1 MWPIGLAVKEGS
13 PLPKLLNAIENPT
26 DIKALSFSQL
36 EQLAAE
42 IRQLIIHT
50 IAQNG
55 GHLAPNLGV
64 VELTLAL
71 HKVFDSPK
79 DKFIWDVGHQAY
91 VHKILTGRRE
101 RFSSIRQ
108 LGGISGFPKQSE
120 SPYDAFDTGHSS
132 TSISAALGLALA
144 RDLSDKRHNVLA
156 IIGDGSLTGG
166 QAFEALNHAGHLG
179 TKLTVILNDNE
190 MSIAKN
196 VGALSEYLAKMR
208 TAPTYSK
215 VKHDLEYLL
224 RRIPAI
230 GESVA
235 KTAERVKDS
244 LKYLLVPG
252 VLFEELGFT
261 YFGPIDGHNIASL
274 IDVLQQ
280 TKHLSGPVI
289 IHVLTQKGKGYAPA
303 ERNASQ
309 FHGVGPFCVES
320 GQVAGGESRPTYTAV
335 FGDTLVEIGVR
346 NPDIVA
352 ITAAM
357 PEGTGLKKF
366 AAQFPERFWDT
377 GIAEQHAVTMAAGMA
392 AAGKKPVVAVY
403 STFLQRAY
411 DQVLHDVCL
420 QNLPVIFAL
429 DRSGIVGEDGP
440 THHGMFDFAFLRSIP
455 NITIMAPKDE
465 AELRNMLVTA
475 EHIKGPVAIRYPRG
489 CGTGADISKSPVPLP
504 VGQAEEVTTAG
515 NLAIIAVGAMV
526 EPSRQAAE
534 LLAAQGI
541 MCRVINARFVKPLDE
556 TLIRR
561 IAREIGLLVTV
572 EDGVLAG
579 GFGSAVL
586 ESVQNQRLNW
596 VKILRLGWPDQF
608 IEQGSRAQ
616 LLSKYKLTAEGIA
629 ADIQTFYQQFGVR

>member
-1 MWPIGLAVKEGS
+1 MWPTGLAVKEGS
-13 PLPKLLNAIENPT
+13 PLPKLLDTIEQPR
-26 DIKALSFSQL
+26 DLKAMSVSQL
-36 EQLAAE
+36 DHLAAE

-50 IAQNG
+50 IAKNG

-91 VHKILTGRRE
+91 VHKILTGRKE
-101 RFSSIRQ
+101 RFSTIRQ
-108 LGGISGFPKQSE
+108 LDGISGFPKQSE
-120 SPYDAFDTGHSS
+120 SSHDAFDTGHSS

-144 RDLSDKRHNVLA
+144 RDLSGKRHDVLA

-166 QAFEALNHAGHLG
+166 QAFEALNHVGHLG

-230 GESVA
+230 GDSVA

-280 TKHLSGPVI
+280 TKNVSGPVI

-320 GQVAGGESRPTYTAV
+320 GQVAGGVGKPTYTAV
-335 FGDTLVEIGVR
+335 FGDTLVEMGAR
-346 NPDIVA
+346 NQDIVA

-366 AAQFPERFWDT
+366 AAQFPDRFWDT
-377 GIAEQHAVTMAAGMA
+377 GIAEQHAVTMAAGLA

-420 QNLPVIFAL
+420 QKLPVIFAL

-440 THHGMFDFAFLRSIP
+440 THHGTFDFAFLRSIP
-455 NITIMAPKDE
+455 NITVMAPKDE
-465 AELRNMLVTA
+465 SELRNMMVTA
-475 EHIKGPVAIRYPRG
+475 ETLKGPAVIRYPRG

-504 VGQAEEVTTAG
+504 VGQAEEMITTG
-515 NLAIIAVGAMV
+515 NLAIIAIGAMV

-534 LLAAQGI
+534 LLMAEGI

-556 TLIRR
+556 ALIRS

-572 EDGVLAG
+572 EDGVLHG

-586 ESVQNQRLNW
+586 ESIHNQQLNW
-596 VKILRLGWPDQF
+596 VKVLRLGWPDHF
-608 IEQGSRAQ
+608 IEQGSRNQ
-616 LLSKYKLTAEGIA
+616 LLAKYHLTPEGIA
-629 ADIQTFYQQFGVR
+629 ADIRLFYQQFGVR